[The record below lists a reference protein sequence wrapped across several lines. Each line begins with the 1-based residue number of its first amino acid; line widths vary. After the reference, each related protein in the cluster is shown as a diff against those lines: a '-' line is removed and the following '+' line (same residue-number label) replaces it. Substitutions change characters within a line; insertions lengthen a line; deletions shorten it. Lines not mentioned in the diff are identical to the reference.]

1 MSYLPCN
8 NITDLYAD
16 ENESDD
22 DMETADEKADTD
34 GGDQQI
40 ADTQE
45 DKHDSE
51 DNSGSGQES
60 SNLNEDDSAIKDGSS
75 SISKE
80 ENEKTNSDKKEN
92 EHPIRDIEDAFNAV
106 REKYSD
112 VTKQNI
118 ENFKDRLDLH
128 DYDVEVK
135 EEL

>member
-22 DMETADEKADTD
+22 NMDDDTD

-51 DNSGSGQES
+51 DSSGSGQES
-60 SNLNEDDSAIKDGSS
+60 SNLNEDDSTIKDGSS

-80 ENEKTNSDKKEN
+80 ENEETNTDKNEK
-92 EHPIRDIEDAFNAV
+92 EHPIRDIEDAFDAV
-106 REKYSD
+106 RGKYSD